1 MAHKLL
7 GVAKNNTANKQNS
20 RKQTNKN
27 LQNTANTGATKVVE
41 IAPICKSDT
50 GRQFYL
56 EISMTKVSSSPPF
69 LTKQKPCSSEILKS
83 GFKCGMLDQGS
94 HFQQCPCQ
102 GVYWKQSFV
111 WHLLKKNSNNNNR
124 TKLSPPQV
132 DRQGSPAATGLVGGI
147 LYQDQQVASQQLRP
161 AGQPAWTRPG
171 SLAVST
177 GYDKE
182 RGCLD
187 RKQSADKR
195 KALLSV

>member
-102 GVYWKQSFV
+102 GVY
-111 WHLLKKNSNNNNR
+111 
-124 TKLSPPQV
+124 
-132 DRQGSPAATGLVGGI
+132 
-147 LYQDQQVASQQLRP
+147 
-161 AGQPAWTRPG
+161 
-171 SLAVST
+171 
-177 GYDKE
+177 
-182 RGCLD
+182 
-187 RKQSADKR
+187 
-195 KALLSV
+195 